1 MAKAKASA
9 QADAGKMVEVVAS
22 QGDLTTVATDL
33 LVVDA
38 FEGVESFGGV
48 TKAVDEASGGALA
61 RILAAGDFKGK
72 FKESVMVHPVSGP
85 AKRVLLVGLGP
96 VDKLTLDKVRRVSA
110 VVARR
115 ARDLGVREAHSV
127 LHGVGG
133 AKLAPRDVA
142 EAMAEGALL
151 GLYKFDAYK
160 GVKKSAKDEK
170 PKLARIVILDK
181 RAPAARQAAEGA
193 AVGSILAQAT
203 NQCRDWAQWSGD
215 DAAPALYGDRVLALA
230 REHGLKAEVLGK
242 KEMEKL
248 GMGGVLAVA
257 RGSVR
262 EPRFCVLE
270 HDPPGAKRTVVLVGK
285 GITFDSGGI
294 SIKPADGMENMRMDK
309 SGASAVMGAVVAAKR
324 LGLPL
329 RVVAIAPF
337 TDNLPSG
344 SAYKPGDVVKTMN
357 GKTIEIVNT
366 DAEGRVILSDALHH
380 AGSYKPDA
388 IVELSTLTG
397 GCIIAVGHHA
407 IAGMGNNADLL
418 DALRAAGQDVNERV
432 WPMPF
437 FEEYGEMIKSS
448 VADVKNSSGR
458 IASSVTAGKF
468 LEHFVGEK
476 PWVHLDIASTAYH
489 EGASPRF
496 NEEYCPEK
504 STGVGVRLLV
514 RWMRDFKA
522 PRRAKA

>member
-1 MAKAKASA
+1 MP
-9 QADAGKMVEVVAS
+9 GKPVEVVAQ
-22 QGDLTTVATDL
+22 QGDLTTVTSDL
-33 LVVDA
+33 VVVDA

-48 TKAVDEASGGALA
+48 TKAVDEASGGALS

-72 FKESVMVHPVSGP
+72 FKESVMVHPAQGG
-85 AKRVLLVGLGP
+85 AKRVLLAGLGP

-115 ARDLGVREAHSV
+115 ARDLGAREAHV
-127 LHGVGG
+127 ALLGVGG
-133 AKLAPRDVA
+133 AGLAPRDVA

-160 GVKKSAKDEK
+160 GVKKQEKTDER
-170 PKLARIVILDK
+170 PQLARIVLLDK
-181 RAPAARQAAEGA
+181 RATSARQAAEGA
-193 AVGSILAQAT
+193 QVGSVIAQAT

-215 DAAPALYGDRVLALA
+215 DAAPSLYGDRVVALA
-230 REHGLKAEVLGK
+230 REHGLKATVLDK
-242 KEMEKL
+242 REMEGL

-262 EPRFCVLE
+262 EPRFCVLD
-270 HDPPGAKRTVVLVGK
+270 HHPRGAKHTVVLVGK

-294 SIKPADGMENMRMDK
+294 SIKPAEGMENMRMDK
-309 SGASAVMGAVVAAKR
+309 SGASAVMAAVVAAKR
-324 LGLPL
+324 LKLPL
-329 RVVAIAPF
+329 RVVALAPF

-344 SAYKPGDVVKTMN
+344 SAYKPGDVVTTMS
-357 GKTIEIVNT
+357 GKTIEVVNT
-366 DAEGRVILSDALHH
+366 DAEGRVILSDALHY
-380 AGSYKPDA
+380 AGRYDPAA

-397 GCIIAVGHHA
+397 GCIVAVGHHA
-407 IAGMGNNADLL
+407 IAGMGNSEPLL
-418 DALRAAGQDVNERV
+418 DALREAGSAVHERI
-432 WPMPF
+432 WPLPF
-437 FEEYGEMIKSS
+437 FDEYGEMVKSQ
-448 VADVKNSSGR
+448 VADVKNSAGR

-468 LEHFVGEK
+468 LEHFVGDH

-489 EGASPRF
+489 EGATPRF

-522 PRRAKA
+522 PKKAKA